1 MADDREATELH
12 AELLRLADAL
22 LEEVRAAREESAR
35 LLEVLDEAVAIAPP
49 PARSPGEPAA
59 ASPPAPHPA
68 GDADAVRAMVLEMAR
83 TGHSRSEV
91 ETYVNDAFGL
101 RVPRDLLDGVFGPQP
116 ARGTGAR

>member
-59 ASPPAPHPA
+59 ASPPASRPA